1 MEQVKFW
8 LAIIGIV
15 SSLGLA
21 LNTIIILFAALFH
34 GGEITLSF
42 LKFHEGWFEAVLC
55 PICLILGVWGL
66 IYLGRI

>member
-21 LNTIIILFAALFH
+21 LNTIIILFVALFH
-34 GGEITLSF
+34 GGKITLDF
-42 LKFHEGWFEAVLC
+42 TRFHEGKFEAVLC

-66 IYLGRI
+66 IYLALR